1 MRPSFFGLRRKR
13 PDAPV
18 ERDITDLVASMKVAE
33 VIDKLA
39 SGEFTAAEVRK
50 AEEAGKNRIS
60 LLNALPHD

>member
-1 MRPSFFGLRRKR
+1 MNPFARFRRP
-13 PDAPV
+13 APV
-18 ERDITDLVASMKVAE
+18 RDLTDVVAKMKVAE

>member
-1 MRPSFFGLRRKR
+1 MSSFFGLRRKK
-13 PDAPV
+13 PV
-18 ERDITDLVASMKVAE
+18 ERDLTDVISKLKVAE